1 MPSAKSTPLKKR
13 KTSRRK
19 TVSKKNSKRKES
31 KKVKRGRSKS
41 RSPRRVTK
49 FNDCK
54 QLMLDDVL
62 KNHRNQES
70 INRELKKMMQ
80 DLAYSKNISIDDT
93 TLLVEILTDK
103 EHPEYDSEMGIRY
116 EFLNSLKN
124 VLTVGLLPS
133 ESREV
138 ETVSETM
145 TEESVGEKEE
155 SEPNTEE
162 EEEETE
168 PEPKKKRKKKKRQ

>member
-1 MPSAKSTPLKKR
+1 
-13 KTSRRK
+13 
-19 TVSKKNSKRKES
+19 
-31 KKVKRGRSKS
+31 
-41 RSPRRVTK
+41 
-49 FNDCK
+49 
-54 QLMLDDVL
+54 MLDDVL

-70 INRELKKMMQ
+70 INRELKKMME

-103 EHPEYDSEMGIRY
+103 EHPEYNSEMGIRY

-145 TEESVGEKEE
+145 TEESVGEKK
-155 SEPNTEE
+155 NLNLNRRRRGKLT
-162 EEEETE
+162 
-168 PEPKKKRKKKKRQ
+168 EPKKKTKER